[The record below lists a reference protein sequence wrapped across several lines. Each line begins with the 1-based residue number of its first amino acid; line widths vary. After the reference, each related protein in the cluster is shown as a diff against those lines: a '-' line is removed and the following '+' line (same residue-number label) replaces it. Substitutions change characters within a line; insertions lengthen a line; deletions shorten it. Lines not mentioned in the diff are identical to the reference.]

1 MVILIGYF
9 YKFNLKNLTYYLSVS
24 LIILY
29 IFNTIFYP
37 DFIISFFMNY
47 ADKFELSKASNL
59 LISLIF
65 VNVINYYI
73 NKNDNF
79 VCYYFIISTSLFLP
93 LLLFNSRGSFIAL
106 IFFILIYIIYR
117 REVLF
122 VNIKTSLIYLI
133 LFGLIFI
140 ASTYNIL
147 ESSIFLKGLKMK

>member
-1 MVILIGYF
+1 M
-9 YKFNLKNLTYYLSVS
+9 SVS

-117 REVLF
+117 RSF
-122 VNIKTSLIYLI
+122 ICKYKNIINLLNSLWSYLYY
-133 LFGLIFI
+133 F
-140 ASTYNIL
+140 NIQY
-147 ESSIFLKGLKMK
+147 FWRARFF

>member
-1 MVILIGYF
+1 M
-9 YKFNLKNLTYYLSVS
+9 SVS

-37 DFIISFFMNY
+37 DFIILFMNY

-117 REVLF
+117 RSF
-122 VNIKTSLIYLI
+122 ICKYKNIINLLNSLWSYLYY
-133 LFGLIFI
+133 F
-140 ASTYNIL
+140 NIQY
-147 ESSIFLKGLKMK
+147 FWRARFF